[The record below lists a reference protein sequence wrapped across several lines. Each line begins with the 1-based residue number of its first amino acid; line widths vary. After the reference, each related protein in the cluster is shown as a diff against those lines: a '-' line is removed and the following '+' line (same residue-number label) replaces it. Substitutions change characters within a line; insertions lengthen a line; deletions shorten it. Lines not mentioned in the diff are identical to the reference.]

1 MQNQFPE
8 RKKNLKI
15 DKIKICLEIICDDFN
30 IDNTHSAK
38 FAFILATTPAKLSTK
53 FNNPPKLITSDNKF
67 QRYYFHL
74 E

>member
-1 MQNQFPE
+1 MC
-8 RKKNLKI
+8 LK
-15 DKIKICLEIICDDFN
+15 IICDDFN
-30 IDNTHSAK
+30 VDNTHSAK